1 MELGTYLKQNG
12 VTQAAFASRFEPPV
26 TQGLV
31 SQWLRG
37 ETRMTLDQALQAAR
51 ITMGAVGP
59 EDCAALYS
67 SSTKVVA

>member
-1 MELGTYLKQNG
+1 MDLNGYLKEKG
-12 VTQAAFASRFEPPV
+12 VTQAAFAAMFEPPV

-51 ITMGAVGP
+51 ITAGAVGP
-59 EDCAALYS
+59 QDCAALYGV
-67 SSTKVVA
+67 KAAA